1 MGRFAERR
9 QQRLKNKQ
17 DLQSSPDKENKQGKK
32 KYLSGAMH
40 MLHGMDQKKG
50 LAEQQDNIIKLRQQI
65 TSDEISLLNHQVEL
79 RGFAEEYFEWKKKV
93 KDGDVKED
101 DEEAYEYFESTRCN
115 YEDCQDKI
123 HELAERVGGM
133 EKELVQCE
141 ELLKASRKKAQ
152 QALAEKKTKSGN
164 EDNDDDD
171 DW

>member
-32 KYLSGAMH
+32 KYLSGAMN
-40 MLHGMDQKKG
+40 MLQGMDQKKG
-50 LAEQQDNIIKLRQQI
+50 LAEQQDNIIKLHQQI
-65 TSDEISLLNHQVEL
+65 TSDEISLLNHQKEL

-93 KDGDVKED
+93 KDGDVRED
-101 DEEAYEYFESTRCN
+101 DEEEYEYFESTRCN

-123 HELAERVGGM
+123 HDLAERVGGM

-152 QALAEKKTKSGN
+152 QALAEKTKSGN
-164 EDNDDDD
+164 DDNDDDD